1 MMFRT
6 KRFTLIELLVVIA
19 IIAILAS
26 MLLPAL
32 NKAREKAKGIKCA
45 SNLKQWGTYLAL
57 YSQDSDGYNLINM
70 PSNPD
75 NYHWYKAISSYL
87 PYNAGYKDWFN
98 NGLIKDFGIWRC
110 PSNVKQIYLAK
121 ALSSISEENGSYG
134 VNGYDS
140 STTMWSNSKVSH
152 VAYPSEL
159 YAMLESKYITRMQP
173 WDNSGVYPN
182 QVVYRHSNGSN
193 VLCADGHVKYNKG
206 VLTGRLNYIG
216 PNGNHADSYANGHA
230 WYSRK

>member
-1 MMFRT
+1 MFRAR
-6 KRFTLIELLVVIA
+6 KFTLIELLVVIA

-57 YSQDSDGYNLINM
+57 YSQDSDGFNLINTNE
-70 PSNPD
+70 PASG
-75 NYHWYKAISSYL
+75 YHWYKAISSYL

-98 NGLIKDFGIWRC
+98 DGLIKDFGIWRC
-110 PSNVKQIYLAK
+110 PSNVQQVYLAK
-121 ALSSISEENGSYG
+121 AHGYGQSNGSYG
-134 VNGYDS
+134 VNGYDA
-140 STTMWSNSKVSH
+140 STNMWSNSKISH

-159 YAMLESKYITRMQP
+159 YAMLESQYVTRMEP
-173 WDNSGVYPN
+173 WGNSGAFPN
-182 QVVYRHSNGSN
+182 QVVYRHSNGCN

-206 VLTGRLNYIG
+206 VLAGRLNYTG
-216 PNGNHADSYANGHA
+216 PTGNHADSYANGHA